1 MLYRDRNIEEGALS
15 LEEGALSYQEAA
27 LSRM

>member
-15 LEEGALSYQEAA
+15 LEEGALSYQEEA